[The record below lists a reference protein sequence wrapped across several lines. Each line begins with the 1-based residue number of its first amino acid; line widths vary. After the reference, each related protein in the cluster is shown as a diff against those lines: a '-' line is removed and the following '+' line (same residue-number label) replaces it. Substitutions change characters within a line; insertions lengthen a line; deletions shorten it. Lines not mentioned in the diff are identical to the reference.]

1 MSIAVFMRKWERAK
15 GSEIREP
22 LSLDRSC
29 RVGRPGNR
37 WNSTEYGGRK
47 WDVTACVRVEGRL
60 GWDRD
65 GEKNVMGRIEAVKM
79 LSGRDSLS

>member
-1 MSIAVFMRKWERAK
+1 M
-15 GSEIREP
+15 
-22 LSLDRSC
+22 
-29 RVGRPGNR
+29 
-37 WNSTEYGGRK
+37 
-47 WDVTACVRVEGRL
+47 CVRVEGQL

>member
-1 MSIAVFMRKWERAK
+1 MTEAVEWVTLGIAGLVQSKEVAS
-15 GSEIREP
+15 G
-22 LSLDRSC
+22 
-29 RVGRPGNR
+29 
-37 WNSTEYGGRK
+37 
-47 WDVTACVRVEGRL
+47 VRVEGRL